1 MKKKSYDSGI
11 GKVRSFDEIKIEKTR
26 LRMETLETREG
37 IRSGYQ
43 RILNEFTFSRIM
55 ETIGEQLASR
65 TSVISKAYTA
75 GKNLF
80 SKIRHKK
87 KKKTKES

>member
-11 GKVRSFDEIKIEKTR
+11 RKVRSFEELKNEKAR
-26 LRMETLETREG
+26 LRMESLKTKEG
-37 IRSGYQ
+37 IRSDYR
-43 RILNEFTFSRIM
+43 RILNEFTFSKIVG
-55 ETIGEQLASR
+55 TVAEQLASS
-65 TSVISKAYTA
+65 TSVLSKAFTA

-87 KKKTKES
+87 KKKSKES